1 MIGQT
6 ISHYQVLAKIGEG
19 GMGVVYKARDMRLG
33 REVALKFLPAGI
45 AHDPRAV
52 KRLQSEARAA
62 SALNNSHICT
72 IHDIEETDGHCFI
85 AMELLEGQTLKER
98 IRGRA
103 METGPLLEFAL
114 QIAEA
119 LDAAHHKGIVHR
131 DIKPANIFITREG
144 QVKILDFGLA
154 KFWAVAVGAGVSE
167 MPTVPDEGL
176 TSPGTTVGTI
186 AYMSPEQLR
195 GEELD
200 GRSDLFSF
208 GAVLYE
214 MATGRPAFSGK
225 SPPVI
230 QEAIL
235 DREPAPVRQLNPA
248 QPAGLEEIIQKLL
261 EKEPELRYQSAA
273 DLRADLKRLKREM
286 ESGRALIGG
295 RGSAADSTE
304 RQRRRRKVSLA
315 AAVAV
320 LVVGAGLA
328 GWILRPAPMPEL
340 QVRRLTNDS
349 LIKFVLVVL
358 SDGTRLYFGVY
369 SNNENYIAQMAIS
382 GGEPT
387 RLPIALPSKHCNLW
401 DISPDGQELLLN
413 DGASSDSE
421 GSAPLWIVRIADGAS
436 RRVGS
441 LIGATPSYSP
451 DGKQIVFTTGG
462 NITPGSLSVTS
473 SDGSNARLLLQRKG
487 RDIGAPC
494 WSPDGKQIAFHEF
507 NHDTQEASA
516 WEIWPDGT
524 HLRRLLPDW
533 REAHFPAGWTP
544 EGQLLLISQFHLWT
558 VRQPWFLPRARPQPV
573 QLTFGEPR
581 FNTLFRMHRSGRTL
595 YAVGTTP
602 LGELQRF
609 DTRAKSWTPHLG
621 GISAESVE
629 YSRDGQSLAYTTY
642 PEGELWVR
650 RTDGSR
656 SVRLTTAPMQVGAA
670 RWSPDGKVIGF
681 QGKSAPDQPV
691 RIYLVDA
698 AGGDARP
705 ACPKDCVPQGDF
717 AWMPDGKGVVFAAP
731 VMQFYTRE
739 QDLRLLD
746 PETGQVTKF
755 PGSDALH
762 SPRVS
767 PDGAMLA
774 ALQVPQNRLMLY
786 RLSHGKWD
794 EPPSPGPSNVSWP
807 SWSRDGKSIWYWD
820 GARKAIM
827 RWRLSENRQE
837 EMVPLRVEEMTGL
850 VGTWF
855 NLTADDEPMILRRH
869 HIQQIYALEW
879 KER

>member
-6 ISHYQVLAKIGEG
+6 ISHYRIVAKIGEG

-45 AHDPRAV
+45 AHDSRAL

-72 IHDIEETDGHCFI
+72 IYDIEESGGHCFI

-98 IRGRA
+98 IHGRA
-103 METGPLLEFAL
+103 METGPLLELAA

-119 LDAAHHKGIVHR
+119 LDAAHRKGIVHR
-131 DIKPANIFITREG
+131 DIKPANMFITKEG
-144 QVKILDFGLA
+144 QAKILDFGLA
-154 KFWAVAVGAGVSE
+154 KFTAVAAVVGASE

-195 GEELD
+195 GEQLD

-235 DREPAPVRQLNPA
+235 DREPAPVRQINPA
-248 QPAGLEEIIQKLL
+248 QPAGLEEIIQKAL
-261 EKEPELRYQSAA
+261 EKDPELRCQSAA
-273 DLRADLKRLKREM
+273 ELRADLKRLKRES
-286 ESGRALIGG
+286 ESGRAPLQDSAPKPIG
-295 RGSAADSTE
+295 RG
-304 RQRRRRKVSLA
+304 RWPLKWILA
-315 AAVAV
+315 TVAGGLLAV
-320 LVVGAGLA
+320 AGLA
-328 GWILRPAPMPEL
+328 GWFLRPAPMPEL

-349 LIKFVLVVL
+349 LIKPGLVVL
-358 SDGTRLYFGVY
+358 SDGTRLYFGAY
-369 SNNENYIAQMAIS
+369 ANNENYIAQMAIS

-387 RLPIALPSKHCNLW
+387 RLPIALPSKQPILW
-401 DISPDGQELLLN
+401 DISPDGQELLLT
-413 DGASSDSE
+413 DGASADSE
-421 GSAPLWIVRIADGAS
+421 ASQPLWVVRIADGAS

-441 LIGATPSYSP
+441 LTGCMPSYSP
-451 DGKQIVFTTGG
+451 DGKQIAFEAGG
-462 NITPGSLSVTS
+462 YIAPGSLSVIS
-473 SDGSNARLLLQRKG
+473 SDGSNARLLLQTKG
-487 RDIGAPC
+487 RDLAGPA
-494 WSPDGKQIAFHEF
+494 WSPDGKEIAFNEF
-507 NHDTQEASA
+507 NHDTQETITRGIRA
-516 WEIWPDGT
+516 DGT

-533 REAHFPAGWTP
+533 REDHYVSGWTP
-544 EGQLLLISQFHLWT
+544 EGRLLLISQFHLWT

-581 FNTLFRMHRSGRTL
+581 FETLFRVHRSSRTL

-609 DTRAKSWTPHLG
+609 DTRAKTWKPHLG

-656 SVRLTTAPMQVGAA
+656 SVRLTTAPMQVWSV

-681 QGKSAPDQPV
+681 QGKSAPDQPF
-691 RIYLVDA
+691 RIYIVDA

-705 ACPKDCVPQGDF
+705 ACTKDCGPQGDF
-717 AWMPDGKGVVFAAP
+717 VWMPDGKGVVFAAP

-739 QDLRLLD
+739 QDLRLLN

-755 PGSDALH
+755 PGSDGLH

-774 ALQVPQNRLMLY
+774 ALPFPNGPLMLY
-786 RLSHGKWD
+786 RFSQGKWAQL
-794 EPPSPGPSNVSWP
+794 PHPGSAHAAWP
-807 SWSRDGKSIWYWD
+807 SWSHDGKSIWYYD
-820 GARKAIM
+820 FARKAIM
-827 RWRLSENRQE
+827 RWHLSQNRQE
-837 EMVPLRVEEMTGL
+837 EMAPLRFEEMTGL
-850 VGTWF
+850 IGTWF

-869 HIQQIYALEW
+869 DIQQIYALEW